1 MTKQALQLNTA
12 EYTRKKK
19 KKKQYSLVIHK
30 LLRNFFL
37 AVNSGIWKCRGV
49 RSSIFPVDER
59 VVVLVVVVVV
69 VMLNGISNRFR
80 LVHRSRSRLLM
91 VCSVTPVRRRED
103 TEGNGNS
110 GVKVQI
116 GDFAGRLFSK
126 AFRST

>member
-1 MTKQALQLNTA
+1 MTKQEIQLNTQA
-12 EYTRKKK
+12 KKK
-19 KKKQYSLVIHK
+19 KKEKDSLVIHK

-37 AVNSGIWKCRGV
+37 AVNSGIRKCRSV

-59 VVVLVVVVVV
+59 VVVLVVVMV